1 MASKRKDSL
10 PSNVDMA
17 SGNAKGWYIDF
28 YTTQGHKMARYHL
41 FVEGTDEHET
51 WEDLGQV
58 KSLTMSRVDLHQHLQ
73 CIDVEVS
80 GNVAYQLAP

>member
-41 FVEGTDEHET
+41 FVEGTDEPET
-51 WEDLGQV
+51 WEDLG
-58 KSLTMSRVDLHQHLQ
+58 
-73 CIDVEVS
+73 
-80 GNVAYQLAP
+80 

>member
-28 YTTQGHKMARYHL
+28 YTTEGHKMARYHL
-41 FVEGTDEHET
+41 FVEGTNEHEIG
-51 WEDLGQV
+51 EDLGQV
-58 KSLTMSRVDLHQHLQ
+58 KSLTMSRVDLHQ
-73 CIDVEVS
+73 
-80 GNVAYQLAP
+80 P